1 MTDLSQIPALAQR
14 WMDAWIARDRAT
26 LESVLAPDFAL
37 VGAAMPGREVE
48 RATWLEV
55 AFGGYVGE
63 SCTFADPLLHE
74 LSAGPP
80 RVVAMDA
87 LWTEVARNGEHD
99 VSGRY
104 WITDLW
110 REGGPMGWQVAR
122 RSSAALDALA
132 ASARAFAGRRG
143 GASPA

>member
-1 MTDLSQIPALAQR
+1 MTDLTEIPALAQR
-14 WMDAWIARDRAT
+14 WMDAWIARDRDT
-26 LESVLAPDFAL
+26 LESLLAPDFAL
-37 VGAAMPGREVE
+37 VGAAMPGREFA
-48 RATWLEV
+48 RAAWL
-55 AFGGYVGE
+55 AAAGSTYIGE
-63 SCTFADPLLHE
+63 SCTFSDPLLHE

-87 LWTEVARNGEHD
+87 LWTQVARNGEHD

-110 REGGPMGWQVAR
+110 REGGPLGWQVAR

-132 ASARAFAGRRG
+132 ASARAFAGPRP
-143 GASPA
+143 PAA

>member
-1 MTDLSQIPALAQR
+1 MTDLSDIPALAQR
-14 WMDAWIARDRAT
+14 WMDAWMARDRAT
-26 LESVLAPDFAL
+26 LEAILAPDFAL
-37 VGAAMPGREVE
+37 VGAAMGGREID
-48 RATWLEV
+48 RATWLATAGSV
-55 AFGGYVGE
+55 YVGE

-80 RVVAMDA
+80 RVAAMDA
-87 LWTEVARNGEHD
+87 LWTQVARNGEHD

-110 REGGPMGWQVAR
+110 REGGPLCWQVAR

-132 ASARAFAGRRG
+132 ASARAFAK
-143 GASPA
+143 PAGTA